1 MRTCMIILLVAF
13 IGACTVAA
21 TTDNTLS
28 QTLAQKGIQKPTARV
43 EDDGIHVTFEADV
56 KNMEGQKLMN
66 QVLTVFTQV
75 KANHPSNRNATILIR
90 FSDGQ
95 LMEVSG
101 DPSDF
106 SERMSESE
114 FIGKANFMFLTR
126 GPPNTPGPCLTEE
139 GMNCLKNQDECPC
152 EPGEACDLNESKADK
167 WGCAMGYTPKNVHLM
182 GSEYVCNQGYEWGTG
197 GLDCKP
203 TPSCGEGAF
212 GFQGKCVCKEGYQ
225 DAAQGTCTKI
235 TGETQIPKLTT
246 IALILGV
253 LSTGGLAAL
262 LAVAL
267 AAIAAAV
274 ILKRGRGEKTP
285 PKKSQPV

>member
-1 MRTCMIILLVAF
+1 LKTNLIILL
-13 IGACTVAA
+13 ISIISICTAAA
-21 TTDNTLS
+21 TTDSSLS
-28 QTLAQKGIQKPTARV
+28 QKLAQNGVQKPTVTIEDSRV
-43 EDDGIHVTFEADV
+43 LVTFKAEV

-114 FIGKANFMFLTR
+114 FIGKANFRFLTR

-139 GMNCLKNQDECPC
+139 GMNCLKDQDECPC
-152 EPGEACDLNESKADK
+152 KPGEVCDINDGKADK
-167 WGCAMGYTPKNVHLM
+167 GGCAMGYPPKNAHLM
-182 GSEYVCNQGYEWGTG
+182 GSEYVCNQGYEWDAE

-203 TPSCGEGAF
+203 APTCGEGAF

-225 DAAQGTCTKI
+225 EAAGETCTK
-235 TGETQIPKLTT
+235 TAGETQTPKLTT
-246 IALILGV
+246 IALIVGV